1 MGRTRQH
8 KRSIWFL
15 KEELIQLEYVYSRTN
30 ENRSTLIYRLLAEE
44 YNRILTQENKKN
56 IEKGLTSEEKI

>member
-1 MGRTRQH
+1 MGRTRQE

-15 KEELIQLEYVYSRTN
+15 KEELRQLEYVYSRTN

-44 YNRILTQENKKN
+44 YNRIFAQENKKN